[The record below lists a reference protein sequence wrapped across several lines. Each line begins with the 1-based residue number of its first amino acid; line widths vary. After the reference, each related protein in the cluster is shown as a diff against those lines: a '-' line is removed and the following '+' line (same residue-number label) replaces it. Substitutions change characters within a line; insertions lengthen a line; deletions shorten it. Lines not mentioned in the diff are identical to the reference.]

1 MKKKKYLSPQMN
13 VVKVTTQHL
22 LSGSTEELTEK
33 NFNWDNGD
41 VDEEF

>member
-22 LSGSTEELTEK
+22 LSGSVSTEELTEQE
-33 NFNWDNGD
+33 FNWD
-41 VDEEF
+41 DEEF